1 VFIVPHFLL
10 IPGTAFIT
18 EGARVMSHD
27 LTPHINGFNHV
38 LPDNGGLLLRAD
50 MIPIFFSLGSLTQAR
65 PAAFFT
71 ALDHGANVS
80 IEGNSTLL
88 IDEMRGHF
96 FTFSREIAIIL
107 LIM

>member
-1 VFIVPHFLL
+1 
-10 IPGTAFIT
+10 
-18 EGARVMSHD
+18 MSQD

-50 MIPIFFSLGSLTQAR
+50 MIPIFSSLGSLTQTR
-65 PAAFFT
+65 PAASFT

-96 FTFSREIAIIL
+96 TFSREIAIIL